1 MSNTTYTKPI
11 IDKPENRLVK
21 RFMSIEGIEFEDLT
35 PVDSQTE
42 SNDFIPVTKIEITPS
57 KIERLLVGESVAV
70 SAKVYP
76 ANATYA
82 NNIIW
87 KVPLGGVAYAV
98 EYRGTTSHVKAMKAG
113 YSRLIAEALN
123 TDAEKQPDGNMIVGT
138 YISVY
143 SQDPSTVNDEV
154 VVSKKSLHISS
165 GEYYTLSAEIVHAG
179 ASRPATGKEVSFQS
193 SNKKVAT
200 VGQSGSTKGRV
211 VGVSTGIAVIT
222 VWITDNPSK
231 KDTCTVYV
239 NGGGGDP
246 IPQPEPEPQ
255 PDPKPEPEP
264 DVKPVLH
271 IYSISLSQVN
281 LNLREKENITL
292 IASVTD
298 NGVTHTALQ
307 NEIVW
312 KTSDRKIATVTSF
325 GKVTAGQLGEC
336 EIRAYL
342 KVDSSVYATCKVI
355 VEQSSAEDESHGG
368 STSPVVVIQNCL
380 SFLLQKVKSTF
391 SILVRRNFSSI
402 SSTIIKKSGKLSF
415 TTRRV
420 SHKLQCTIGLVC
432 GVSIGTTF
440 RTEVLWVSDGML
452 LTVDG
457 GNFYVEKE

>member
-1 MSNTTYTKPI
+1 MHINPI

-21 RFMSIEGIEFEDLT
+21 RFVSIEGVEFEDLT
-35 PVDSQTE
+35 TVDSQTE

-82 NNIIW
+82 DNIIW

-123 TDAEKQPDGNMIVGT
+123 TDAEKQPDSNMIVGT

-143 SQDPSTVNDEV
+143 SQDPSTVSDEV

-179 ASRPATGKEVSFQS
+179 ESRPATSKEVSFES

-200 VGQSGSTKGRV
+200 VGQGGSTKGRV

-239 NGGGGDP
+239 NGGGNDP
-246 IPQPEPEPQ
+246 IPQPDPGPQ
-255 PDPKPEPEP
+255 PKPQPQPKPEP

-271 IYSISLSQVN
+271 VYSVSLSQAN

-307 NEIVW
+307 NEIIW
-312 KTSDRKIATVTSF
+312 KTSDRKVATVTSF
-325 GKVTAGQLGEC
+325 GKVTAGKLGEC

-355 VEQSSAEDESHGG
+355 VEQSNAEDESHGG
-368 STSPVVVIQNCL
+368 STSPVVVLQNCL

-415 TTRRV
+415 TTRRA
-420 SHKLQCTIGLVC
+420 SPKLQCTIGLVC

-440 RTEVLWVSDGML
+440 GKEVLWVSDGML